1 MASVLVDLNGFDGL
15 GLIVKTPSPVRFTN
29 QVAGLGC
36 QHPVQEG
43 VFVPLPVQV
52 GQRELYALQ
61 HHFRGSWHALTDA
74 DANVVDRVFRRH
86 DWLSFMRVDR
96 ALLADSREAWV
107 HVRISPELALY
118 LFDAPDWRAGV
129 LTWANSD

>member
-1 MASVLVDLNGFDGL
+1 MASVLVELDHFDGL
-15 GLIVKTPSPVRFTN
+15 GLIVKTPSPVCFTN

-43 VFVPLPVQV
+43 VFVPLPVQA
-52 GQRELYALQ
+52 GQPEICALQ
-61 HHFRGSWHALTDA
+61 QHFCGSWHALTDA
-74 DANVVDRVFRRH
+74 DADVVDRVLRRH